1 MLKSQTMCG
10 SHCSCALFKIWRSSA
25 QGAFVWWVELSNHT
39 LCKIFASFHNIIKM
53 REALHISSSVGKML
67 TLQRWER
74 VACEKAQT
82 GDWVFVWW
90 LQDSQGARKTHIY
103 IYIYILIM
111 LSCTLSLSTAMSR
124 MFWQENNE
132 IVSTNLRMEILMIA
146 FSNYHSRLSLRFNS
160 ILDINLCYS
169 VPIKH

>member
-1 MLKSQTMCG
+1 MKRPRQEIGCLYDDCRT
-10 SHCSCALFKIWRSSA
+10 H
-25 QGAFVWWVELSNHT
+25 
-39 LCKIFASFHNIIKM
+39 
-53 REALHISSSVGKML
+53 
-67 TLQRWER
+67 R
-74 VACEKAQT
+74 VLEKPIY
-82 GDWVFVWW
+82 
-90 LQDSQGARKTHIY
+90 IY